1 MFTLPLIPPLLS
13 PTFLGTSTALPFT
26 KAFLFPFCPLM
37 LPPEDPPPVLV
48 NTLLIVPFSG
58 QLLVVP
64 DSRPLPAPVEED
76 SINLTIPATPQ
87 LDQPPCY

>member
-1 MFTLPLIPPLLS
+1 MFPLPLIPPL
-13 PTFLGTSTALPFT
+13 LGTSTALPFT
-26 KAFLFPFCPLM
+26 KAFLFPFCPLT

-76 SINLTIPATPQ
+76 SINLTIPAPPQ